1 MELDTL
7 YSCGSNGYNEA
18 LFSDTFNFFNENFDD
33 ISLYHNFLTND
44 VNFLPDLN
52 FLPDSE
58 PLSLN
63 SNIQHLEPLNDIP
76 DSDIPTFE
84 LLNDISN
91 PFNYQYNLAV
101 GDSFDDWLSVD
112 AFMHQYCFERGFS
125 YQIFRSDK
133 DPKDPTIIRRKL
145 FRCSSS
151 GVYKARK
158 VVDHT
163 IHRLRGTVKTDCEWH
178 CNFTFPKTINQIR
191 CTLLKGTHNHETNP
205 TQVPNVIARYRRF
218 SKEMIQ
224 DLNFFMDCKVAPI
237 TQLEILKKKY
247 PEHVFHK
254 RDVYNAIYSLLKS
267 NKNEKFDT
275 TSMLDILF
283 EKVSQDPRWK
293 VYIRHAGNEHRLS
306 GIFWMSPV
314 QQELYQRF
322 SDVVLNDNT
331 CKTNKY
337 NMYLSVFMVKDNYG
351 RFRNIA
357 NALVEDEMSST
368 YTWILQCL
376 LKATG
381 ITPKSFW
388 TDSEPGLINAVSQ
401 VFPTTPHF
409 YCLFH
414 IWQNVIKHLKAKL
427 GSNFNHFAKAF
438 YACRNALCVEIFEK
452 RWKLMIENFPEC
464 ENYMARLYTNR
475 ISWAK
480 AYLPLQFN
488 AGIQSTQ
495 SVESFNNIIKK
506 SLNGASTL
514 CDVETAIDKR
524 QEEEIR
530 YCQLSNIK
538 TQYTTIGLPHFSSQF
553 FSSIDKV
560 FTEFLSPLI
569 LSWQRFQVSQSFTYE
584 GQLVSYL
591 SEVRGTII

>member
-52 FLPDSE
+52 FLLDSE

-63 SNIQHLEPLNDIP
+63 SNIQHLEPLNDIS

-101 GDSFDDWLSVD
+101 SDSFDYWLTQKIPLSSVVNRFD
-112 AFMHQYCFERGFS
+112 VHQVVFIKLE
-125 YQIFRSDK
+125 K
-133 DPKDPTIIRRKL
+133 WLTIQYT
-145 FRCSSS
+145 
-151 GVYKARK
+151 VY
-158 VVDHT
+158 V
-163 IHRLRGTVKTDCEWH
+163 
-178 CNFTFPKTINQIR
+178 
-191 CTLLKGTHNHETNP
+191 
-205 TQVPNVIARYRRF
+205 
-218 SKEMIQ
+218 
-224 DLNFFMDCKVAPI
+224 
-237 TQLEILKKKY
+237 
-247 PEHVFHK
+247 
-254 RDVYNAIYSLLKS
+254 LLKS

-293 VYIRHAGNEHRLS
+293 VYIRH
-306 GIFWMSPV
+306 
-314 QQELYQRF
+314 QRV
-322 SDVVLNDNT
+322 S
-331 CKTNKY
+331 
-337 NMYLSVFMVKDNYG
+337 
-351 RFRNIA
+351 
-357 NALVEDEMSST
+357 
-368 YTWILQCL
+368 
-376 LKATG
+376 
-381 ITPKSFW
+381 PKSFW

-401 VFPTTPHF
+401 VFPITPHF

-438 YACRNALCVEIFEK
+438 YICRNALCVEIFEK
-452 RWKLMIENFPEC
+452 CWKLMIENFPKC

-475 ISWAK
+475 ISWTK

-506 SLNGASTL
+506 SLNGVSTL
-514 CDVETAIDKR
+514 CDVETAIDK
-524 QEEEIR
+524 
-530 YCQLSNIK
+530 
-538 TQYTTIGLPHFSSQF
+538 
-553 FSSIDKV
+553 SIDKV

-569 LSWQRFQVSQSFTYE
+569 LSWQRFQVSQSFIYK
-584 GQLVSYL
+584 GQLDKDADTIDNNFVEDLKHRKFTESEAFLVKAICIIPVRWYKDEILMKFDNVLKNSPVLTAISTNSATPYEVDFTLKSLKHIQGSDYKENIQQVIPQRNRFRVAISTAKTAINIALETKSDNELVQMLKSFIL
-591 SEVRGTII
+591 SKTNSNEDNLEENIAVRSNNNENNQSDSEILPLQ